1 MVQAPQKI
9 KTRRARAN
17 LTLILTFS
25 IVIVM
30 LVLVGVF
37 FRVGQQPK
45 DSPKTLST
53 AAQHKVNHL
62 FWKTDL
68 LRKQHKLSE
77 AVVYGQQLIDLLEK
91 EKPDDW
97 MILTMACVAQ
107 SDMLRG
113 LGQWEKAATLLKRA
127 REIVEAH
134 HLEEQPLTCEIVL
147 REGIIKF
154 VNKEYLES
162 EELFQQAL
170 SCTTIM
176 NGYLSRESSEALLW
190 IAENCLT
197 PAINKP
203 QKAMQYLRAVEE
215 VCNSA
220 QPERPQ
226 QMMLCLKV
234 EGRAFLMMKKFTE
247 AEEKLLAAQE
257 IAQRIF
263 PDPKNNEREHI
274 TALLKEVRDGKAQAP

>member
-1 MVQAPQKI
+1 MVQAQKKI

-25 IVIVM
+25 SVIVII
-30 LVLVGVF
+30 VLVGIF
-37 FRVGQQPK
+37 FRVGQPPE
-45 DSPKTLST
+45 DSPRKLST
-53 AAQHKVNHL
+53 AAQHQVNYF
-62 FWKTDL
+62 FWQTDV
-68 LRKQHKLSE
+68 LRKQNKLKE

-113 LGQWEKAATLLKRA
+113 LGEWDKAATLIKRA

-134 HLEEQPLTCEIVL
+134 HLEEQPLTCEVVL

-170 SCTTIM
+170 SCTATM
-176 NGYLSRESSEALLW
+176 SGYLSIESSGVLIW

-215 VCNSA
+215 VCNSS

-263 PDPKNNEREHI
+263 PDPKNNERAHI
-274 TALLKEVRDGKAQAP
+274 TALLKEVRDGKAQAQ